1 MPVGFFPV
9 LLLLSLSLLLLL
21 FRNTMGVGPVKTFSA
36 DAQRVVLRQVDVS
49 ASGPRETAH
58 FAAGCFWSVEMAFQR
73 IPGVVSTEVG
83 YTQGMKKNPTYEE
96 VCTGSTGHTEAVK
109 VVYDTMA
116 VTYDDLLTVFWDI
129 HDPTTKNR
137 QGGDVGTQYRS
148 GVYYLNEAQRV
159 AALSSRDRAQKKFV
173 APIVT
178 EIAPA
183 AEWYAAEQYHQQYLQ
198 KGGQCAR
205 KGSLEPIR
213 CYG

>member
-1 MPVGFFPV
+1 MHLRLPGIFLFLFPF
-9 LLLLSLSLLLLL
+9 L
-21 FRNTMGVGPVKTFSA
+21 FCFQTTMGVGPVKTFSA
-36 DAQRVVLRQVDVS
+36 DAQRVVQRQVDVT
-49 ASGPRETAH
+49 ASGERETAH

-96 VCTGSTGHTEAVK
+96 VCSGSTGHTEAVK
-109 VVYDTMA
+109 VVFDNTA
-116 VTYDDLLTVFWDI
+116 ITYDDLLTVFWDI

-148 GVYYLNEAQRV
+148 GVYYLSEAQRV
-159 AALSSRDRAQKKFV
+159 AALSSRDRAQKKIV

-183 AEWYAAEQYHQQYLQ
+183 TEWYAAEGYHQRYLE
-198 KGGQCAR
+198 KGGQCAK
-205 KGSLEPIR
+205 KGSLDPIR